1 MAKEPILETER
12 LILRPHNAGDAGAC
26 FAWQSDPEVMRFLS
40 RSTSTDISDTKEWLR
55 KIENADSFMWA
66 IVLKKSG
73 TMIGTC
79 AIGES
84 TYMPN
89 YWNFAYY
96 IRRDEWNK
104 GYATEAAK
112 AMIRFA
118 KEEQNIKKFCAVH
131 AVDNPASGRVIEK
144 CGLKFHHH
152 GEYSKL
158 DGSATFKAKYYILE
172 LE

>member
-1 MAKEPILETER
+1 MAKVPILETER
-12 LILRPHNAGDAGAC
+12 LILRAHTIDDAEGC
-26 FAWQSDPEVMRFLS
+26 FAWQSDPIATKFLS
-40 RSTSTDISDTKEWLR
+40 RSTSTDISETREWLK
-55 KIENADSFMWA
+55 KIENADSLMWA
-66 IVLKKSG
+66 MVLKENG
-73 TMIGTC
+73 ALIGTC

-84 TYMPN
+84 SYMPG

-96 IRRDEWNK
+96 LRRDEWNK

-112 AMIRFA
+112 AMIKYA
-118 KEEQNIKKFCAVH
+118 KEEQGIKNFCAVH

-144 CGLKFHHH
+144 CGLKFHHF

-172 LE
+172 FE